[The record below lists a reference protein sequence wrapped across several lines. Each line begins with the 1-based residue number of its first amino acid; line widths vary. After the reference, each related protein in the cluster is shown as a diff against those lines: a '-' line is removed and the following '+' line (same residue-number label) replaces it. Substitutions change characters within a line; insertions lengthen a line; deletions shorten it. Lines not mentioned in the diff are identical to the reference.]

1 MKRIFLFL
9 VIITGLSLAF
19 SCAKEEKEPVLDLN
33 QVVKPA
39 FTFPANN
46 AVFVLAEADEANEMA
61 NFQWSATDYKLE
73 NLASTKYILQID
85 LVDNTFA
92 NAQTLLSSEATSFS
106 INVGAINQKML
117 NAELATGEAHNVYF
131 RVISFITEQGHADEI
146 FSEVLTLSITP
157 FSAEI
162 VVKPIYL
169 LGDATD
175 AGWNNASA
183 LPMTYIGGS
192 QFSIVANLQAG
203 KYLKFIS
210 MLGAWAPQWGTDA
223 TGTSEGGPLV
233 YRPDET
239 VTDPP
244 AIPSPAVAGEYK
256 ITIDTLALT
265 YTIGLPTPEM
275 FLLGDGC
282 SAGWNNGQALPMGGT
297 AGNYSITLDLPGGG
311 NLKFITTLGQWAP
324 MYGTDAT
331 GTSESGPLVYR
342 PDEATTDPPS
352 IPAPAAGGTYK
363 VSMNTNS
370 LTYTIEQAK

>member
-19 SCAKEEKEPVLDLN
+19 SCAKEEKEPILDLS

-46 AVFVLAEADEANEMA
+46 AAFVLTEADEANEMA

-73 NLASTKYILQID
+73 NLASTKYILQMD

-92 NAQTLLSSEATSFS
+92 NAQTLVSAETTSFS
-106 INVGAINQKML
+106 MGVAAMNQKML
-117 NAELATGEAHNVYF
+117 NADLAPGETHNVYF
-131 RVISFITEQGHADEI
+131 RIISFITEQGHADEMV
-146 FSEVLTLSITP
+146 SEVLTLSITP
-157 FSAEI
+157 FTAEI

-175 AGWNNASA
+175 AGWNNANA

-192 QFSIVANLQAG
+192 QFSIVANLAGAG

-210 MLGAWAPQWGTDA
+210 RLGAWAPQWGTDA

-244 AIPSPAVAGEYK
+244 AIPAPAEAGQYK

-265 YTIGLPTPEM
+265 YTIGVPTPEM
-275 FLLGDGC
+275 YMLGDGC
-282 SAGWNNGQALPMGGT
+282 AAGWNNGNALPMSGTGGS
-297 AGNYSITLDLPGGG
+297 YFIITDLPGGG
-311 NLKFITTLGQWAP
+311 QLKFITTLGQWAP

-342 PDEATTDPPS
+342 PDEATADPPA
-352 IPAPAAGGTYK
+352 IPAPAAGGSYK
-363 VSMNTNS
+363 VSMNINTMS
-370 LTYTIEQAK
+370 YTVEPQ